1 MRIQAIRRFA
11 AAAGIACSAVLIA
24 SCSGSSNPTTP
35 PGSVT
40 VPGSL
45 SPSTTT
51 TADSMHTTSSLAPG
65 SPVVKGVRAEV
76 AETCVEG
83 RAELTVTTDLSTSP
97 PVRVLTLVAGGNQSA
112 VNPPEGQELVV
123 MTGSL
128 PCDGSTTMILVIA
141 TGFDARSS
149 TQTVVAQA
157 PSAPPIL

>member
-1 MRIQAIRRFA
+1 MRIPAIQRFA
-11 AAAGIACSAVLIA
+11 AAAGIACSALLIA

-35 PGSVT
+35 PDSVT

-45 SPSTTT
+45 STSTT

-76 AETCVEG
+76 AETCIEG
-83 RAELTVTTDLSTSP
+83 RAQLTVTTDLSTSP

>member
-1 MRIQAIRRFA
+1 MRIPAVPQVVLAV
-11 AAAGIACSAVLIA
+11 GIACSALLVT

-45 SPSTTT
+45 SPSTT
-51 TADSMHTTSSLAPG
+51 ADSMHTTSSLAPG
-65 SPVVKGVRAEV
+65 SPVVNGVRAAV
-76 AETCVEG
+76 AETCIEG

-97 PVRVLTLVAGGNQSA
+97 PVRVLTLIAGGNQSA
-112 VNPPEGQELVV
+112 VNPPDGQEQIV

-157 PSAPPIL
+157 PPAPVIL

>member
-1 MRIQAIRRFA
+1 MRIPATRRFA

-45 SPSTTT
+45 SPSTT